1 MLLWNISRS
10 EFDQCFSEYIIR
22 NKHAR
27 TKDKSPSQVWAY
39 HPKLAKP
46 TMFRDPRIGITD

>member
-10 EFDQCFSEYIIR
+10 EFDQRFSEYVIR

-27 TKDKSPSQVWAY
+27 TKDKSPIQVWAY
-39 HPKLAKP
+39 HLKLAKP
-46 TMFRDPRIGITD
+46 TMFLDTRIGITD